1 MSQNKY
7 KKIASELSV
16 QEKQVEVTVRL
27 LDEGGTVPFISRYR
41 KEMTGSLDEVQVA
54 VIRDRMQQLIDLDKR
69 RDAILKSM
77 AELNVLSP
85 ELEKQI
91 IEAETMMVLEDIY
104 LPYKPKRKTKASAA
118 RERGLQ
124 ALADRI
130 FEQDTMDIE
139 LEASK
144 FIDEEKGVYSSVEAL
159 SGARDILAE
168 CFAENAEVR
177 AKMRDLFL
185 KAGSFHSKLIKG
197 KEQAGH
203 FLVISLTSVSME
215 GLINRLNESAT
226 AVLTSDAE
234 ALLPL
239 INIFSRMLMASSSG
253 TSISRVRMISFSAL
267 RRARTR

>member
-54 VIRDRMQQLIDLDKR
+54 LIRDRMQQLIDLDKR

-104 LPYKPKRKTKASAA
+104 LPYKPKRKTKASA
-118 RERGLQ
+118 
-124 ALADRI
+124 
-130 FEQDTMDIE
+130 
-139 LEASK
+139 
-144 FIDEEKGVYSSVEAL
+144 
-159 SGARDILAE
+159 
-168 CFAENAEVR
+168 
-177 AKMRDLFL
+177 
-185 KAGSFHSKLIKG
+185 
-197 KEQAGH
+197 
-203 FLVISLTSVSME
+203 
-215 GLINRLNESAT
+215 
-226 AVLTSDAE
+226 
-234 ALLPL
+234 
-239 INIFSRMLMASSSG
+239 
-253 TSISRVRMISFSAL
+253 
-267 RRARTR
+267 